1 MSLHTCV
8 RARVYVFAFRLTAL
22 VGPHV
27 QLLGELGDHQERPP
41 ALALLGLEDVSED
54 VVPDV
59 HDVLPLGPQQV
70 AHNVRGTWSRRSLKY
85 LYL

>member
-1 MSLHTCV
+1 MSVHV
-8 RARVYVFAFRLTAL
+8 FRLTAF

-27 QLLGELGDHQERPP
+27 QLLGQLGYDEERPP

-59 HDVLPLGPQQV
+59 HDVLPLGSQQV
-70 AHNVRGTWSRRSLKY
+70 THDV
-85 LYL
+85 